1 MTDSICLSCGLCCSG
16 ALFRFVALAASDNT
30 AVLEAAGVVLTTKD
44 DRPALPLPC
53 AAHDGS
59 CCTVYADRPVRCG
72 LFTCALH
79 RRHEAGEVPTD
90 EALAEI
96 ATTVELYGIVRS
108 RLQHFL
114 HAVDAPVPSNP
125 SLADLVGGLKAVIES
140 APDPEA
146 VKEALSLTL
155 MYTTALDQRL
165 SRYFRND
172 PTT

>member
-1 MTDSICLSCGLCCSG
+1 MSDSICLSCGLCCSG
-16 ALFRFVALAASDNT
+16 ALFRFVGLAPSDNT
-30 AVLEAAGVVLTTKD
+30 AALEAAGVRLTTKD

-59 CCTVYADRPVRCG
+59 CCTVYEDRPARCG
-72 LFTCALH
+72 AFTCALY

-90 EALAEI
+90 VALTEI
-96 ATTVELYGIVRS
+96 ASTVELYGIVRS

-114 HAVDAPVPSNP
+114 HAVDAPIRTDP
-125 SLADLVGGLKAVIES
+125 SLADLVEGLKAVIES

-155 MYTTALDQRL
+155 LYTAALDQRI
-165 SRYFRND
+165 SRYFRDD
-172 PTT
+172 PTS